1 MRNWRLIVKRVG
13 QAPEA
18 QDITLL
24 QSITAGYSPE
34 VDICIDTIKIPFKH
48 RLIRRNFKNPIIRLT
63 DEALETLQ
71 GSVRENKKWSNKLYH
86 GAELTVEDNCRF
98 QIDDTEFLIQPIV
111 PQSIEKVPNYTDI
124 VARRHS
130 QKAALYSLAGL
141 LFFVLF
147 TAILDWIIPDA
158 GEEFAEKEIQKIT
171 LVEAKKMLERQPITV
186 EKKFEEAKV
195 TQAAAAPE
203 PSDQSAKKSTS
214 KDQIAAKSPG
224 AAGEK
229 KVRDVKSMGILALQT
244 VKNGP
249 SSTSLQVAEP
259 TKTAKSL
266 NNAVALG
273 TGRAAFGLG
282 SSDDAESVQ
291 IARLGQISGD
301 GYSGDLGVKLAG
313 QRSSAIQ
320 LARKEV
326 EVRGALDPAVI
337 RQIIEERLSEIRYC
351 YETALL
357 KHNGLEGKIAASWTI
372 QGDGSVENLASD
384 SEQIRQD
391 VLHPC
396 IRQQISRWKFPA
408 PKGGGVV
415 HVKYPFVFN
424 PLGER

>member
-1 MRNWRLIVKRVG
+1 MKNWRLIVKRVG

-18 QDITLL
+18 QAIARL
-24 QSITAGYSPE
+24 QSFTAGYSPE

-48 RLIRRNFKNPIIRLT
+48 RLVRRNLKNPIIRLT
-63 DEALETLQ
+63 EEALDTLE
-71 GSVRENKKWSNKLYH
+71 GSVRESKKWSTKLYR
-86 GAELTVEDNCRF
+86 GADLIVEGNCRF
-98 QIDDTEFLIQPIV
+98 KIDDTEFLIQPVLPEIF
-111 PQSIEKVPNYTDI
+111 EKLPNYTDI

-147 TAILDWIIPDA
+147 TALIDWIIPDE

-171 LVEAKKMLERQPITV
+171 IVEAKKMLEKTPITPD
-186 EKKFEEAKV
+186 KQFEQAKV
-195 TQAAAAPE
+195 TQAATAPE
-203 PSDQSAKKSTS
+203 PSEQSSKKSDV

-224 AAGEK
+224 ASGEQK
-229 KVRDVKSMGILALQT
+229 LRNVKSMGILALQT

-259 TKTAKSL
+259 TKTSKSL

-313 QRSSAIQ
+313 QTSSAIQ

-372 QGDGSVENLASD
+372 QSDGSVGQLASD
-384 SEQIRQD
+384 SDQIRQD

-396 IRQQISRWKFPA
+396 IRQQISRWKFPS